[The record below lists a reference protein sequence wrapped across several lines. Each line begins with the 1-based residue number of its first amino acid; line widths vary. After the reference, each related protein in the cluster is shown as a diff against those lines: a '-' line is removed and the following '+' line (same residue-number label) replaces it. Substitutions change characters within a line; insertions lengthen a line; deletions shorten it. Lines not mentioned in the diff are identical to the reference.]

1 MTVLTNVL
9 SILDGG
15 LGVTS
20 PGGKPVA
27 IVGTCTG
34 GTAATPVTCYTP
46 EQVVAAGTSGPAVED
61 ALIILNLA
69 GGPIVFCK
77 AATVTSAVL
86 GGFCQSGAG
95 SPASGTITAGGGN
108 TSTAVL
114 ALTGTAT
121 ARVAVRIKVTTA
133 GANLAASP
141 AIAVSFDGGVTYL
154 APQVAVAGPTVIGY
168 GLSLT
173 ITDGSFVLADTF
185 SAVGTNCPT
194 TADATGTSVP
204 VFTGTPVGALHVIA
218 EVTTAA
224 ASLATLTAA
233 VKFSLDGGRS
243 YGFPV
248 GIPSSGVYAIPG
260 TGITVT
266 FGAGT
271 FVAGDIFEFQTSPP
285 LFSTSTLDAAL
296 TGLASLA
303 GVYEFVHVA
312 GVIDVTHAAILKA
325 WAVARE
331 ALGEYTFALGGARDQ
346 ATGESI
352 ATWYTALGGASP
364 GFTGYDFG
372 RYGDV
377 HASHGYVASVL
388 YPGSFFRRN
397 LSVLRTARL
406 KSITVERHPGEVLAG
421 PLAGLMPDGD
431 TSSLLHDGLTYQV
444 LDSYRFSTT
453 QRVMGQPRGRYF
465 QTSRTMALANS
476 DYSEVQRIR
485 VMSVASAAALA
496 AMSLY
501 VGSSPEVKTDG
512 SGQLSE
518 AEALVGDAEITAAM
532 QRAVVLAPNTFATTA
547 TATVDRT
554 VDVLATGQYKAAI
567 RVVPKGSIN
576 AVSATIT
583 YARSV

>member
-1 MTVLTNVL
+1 MTVLSNAL

-27 IVGTCTG
+27 IVGTCSG

-69 GGPIVFCK
+69 GGPVVFCK
-77 AATVTSAVL
+77 AATVTAAVL

-95 SPASGTITAGGGN
+95 SPASGTIAAGGGN

-121 ARVAVRIKVTTA
+121 ARCAVVIKVTTA
-133 GANLAASP
+133 GAGLAASP
-141 AIAVSFDGGVTYL
+141 AIAISFDGGVTYL
-154 APQVAVAGPTVIGY
+154 APQVAAAGPTVIGF

-173 ITDGSFVLADTF
+173 ITNGSFVLADTF
-185 SAVGTNCPT
+185 SAVGAACPT
-194 TADATGTSVP
+194 TADAQGTSVP
-204 VFTGTPVGALHVIA
+204 VFSGTPVGAFHILAV
-218 EVTTAA
+218 VTTAA
-224 ASLATLTAA
+224 ASLTALTAE
-233 VKFSLDGGRS
+233 VKFSLDGGRT

-248 GIPSSGVYAIPG
+248 GIPASGVYAIPG
-260 TGITVT
+260 TGVTVT

-271 FVAGDIFEFQTSPP
+271 FIAGDTFELQTAPP
-285 LFSTSTLDAAL
+285 LFSTSSLDAAL
-296 TGLASLA
+296 DGLAPLA
-303 GVYEFVHVA
+303 GEYEFVHIA
-312 GVIDVTHAAILKA
+312 GVIDVTHAAIAKA
-325 WAVARE
+325 WAIERE
-331 ALGEYTFALGGARDQ
+331 ALGEYTFAIGGARDQ
-346 ATGESI
+346 ATGESV

-372 RYGDV
+372 KYGDV

-397 LSVLRTARL
+397 NAALLSARL
-406 KSITVERHPGEVLAG
+406 KSIGPDRHPGEVAAG
-421 PLAGLMPDGD
+421 PIAGLMPDRD
-431 TSSLLHDGLTYQV
+431 ASSVVHDGLTYQV
-444 LDSYRFSTT
+444 LDAYRFSTT
-453 QRVMGQPRGRYF
+453 QRVLGQPRGRYF
-465 QTSRTMALANS
+465 FTSRTMALANS
-476 DYSEVQRIR
+476 DYSEIQRIR
-485 VMSVASAAALA
+485 VMCRAATAALE

-512 SGQLSE
+512 TGQIAE
-518 AEALVGDAEITAAM
+518 ADALVGDAEISAAM
-532 QRAVVLAPNTFATTA
+532 RKAVVDAPNTYATTA

-554 VDVLATGQYKAAI
+554 VDLVATGQYKAAI
-567 RVVPKGSIN
+567 RVVPKGSVN
-576 AVSATIT
+576 AVSTTIT
-583 YARSV
+583 FARSV

>member
-20 PGGKPVA
+20 PGGRPVA
-27 IVGTCTG
+27 IVGTCSG

-61 ALIILNLA
+61 ALIILSLA
-69 GGPIVFCK
+69 GGPIVLCK
-77 AATVTSAVL
+77 AATVTASVL

-95 SPASGTITAGGGN
+95 SPASGTIAAGGGN

-121 ARVAVRIKVTTA
+121 ARCAVKIKVTTA
-133 GANLAASP
+133 GADLAASP
-141 AIAVSFDGGVTYL
+141 AIAISFDGGVTYL
-154 APQVAVAGPTVIGY
+154 APQVALAGPTVIGF

-173 ITDGSFVLADTF
+173 ITDGTFVLDDTF
-185 SAVGTNCPT
+185 SAVGASCPT
-194 TADATGTSVP
+194 TADATGTSAP
-204 VFTGTPVGALHVIA
+204 TFSGAPVGKFHILA
-218 EVTTAA
+218 EVTAAA
-224 ASLATLTAA
+224 ASLTALTAA

-248 GIPSSGVYAIPG
+248 GIPASGVYAIPG
-260 TGITVT
+260 TGVTVT

-271 FVAGDIFEFQTSPP
+271 FVAGDVFELQTAPP
-285 LFSTSTLDAAL
+285 LFSTTTLNEAL
-296 TGLASLA
+296 AGLAPLA
-303 GVYEFVHVA
+303 GEYEFVHVA
-312 GVIDVTHAAILKA
+312 GDIDVTHAAILKA
-325 WAVARE
+325 WGVARE
-331 ALGEYTFALGGARDQ
+331 ALGEYTFAIGGARDQ
-346 ATGESI
+346 ATGESVP
-352 ATWYTALGGASP
+352 TWYTALGGASP

-397 LSVLRTARL
+397 LAVLRTARL
-406 KSITVERHPGEVLAG
+406 KSITVDRHPGEVLAG
-421 PLAGLMPDGD
+421 PIAGLMPDGD

-444 LDSYRFSTT
+444 LDAYRFSST
-453 QRVMGQPRGRYF
+453 QRVLGQPRGRYF

-476 DYSEVQRIR
+476 DFSEVQRIR
-485 VMSVASAAALA
+485 VMAVASAVALYA
-496 AMSLY
+496 LSLY

-512 SGQLSE
+512 SGQLAE
-518 AEALVGDAEITAAM
+518 ADALVGDAEITAAM
-532 QRAVVLAPNTFATTA
+532 ERAVVLTPNTFATSSS
-547 TATVDRT
+547 ATVDRT

-567 RVVPKGSIN
+567 RVVPKGSVN
-576 AVSATIT
+576 AVSTTIT